1 MDPAADMQHISD
13 YTRDG
18 FQFYTTDLIALNNSG
33 VAGKVT
39 ILLDA
44 AHQSVT
50 VGIEATGLEP
60 NQMHIQHIHGF
71 DDDNTAMSPTIALDA
86 DHDGFVELGEG
97 LVSYGAIQLNLTLDP
112 ANSAHDHG
120 TAGHDHTA
128 DAVFPTAG
136 PDGTLHYRETFH
148 FDAAD
153 PNAQAIFAGIT
164 PLTAKEVVL
173 HGESVA
179 AGSGA
184 GTMGE
189 VDGTAG
195 YKVVLPVAS
204 GELHAVTDPLGV
216 LQAAASLEEAAYNT
230 VDWGALLYASQ
241 THPGSLPDWVF
252 G

>member
-1 MDPAADMQHISD
+1 MEPAYGMNAKND

-18 FQFYTTDLIALNNSG
+18 FQFYTTDLVALNNSG
-33 VAGKVT
+33 VAGRVT
-39 ILLDA
+39 MLLDA
-44 AHQSVT
+44 AHESVT

-60 NQMHIQHIHGF
+60 DQVHIQHIHGF
-71 DDDNTAMSPTIALDA
+71 DDDSKAMSPTIALDA

-97 LVSYGAIQLNLTLDP
+97 LVGYGPIQLNLTLDP

-120 TAGHDHTA
+120 TVGHDHTA

-136 PDGTLHYRETFH
+136 PDGTLHYMETFH
-148 FDAAD
+148 FDPAD
-153 PNAQAIFAGIT
+153 ANAQAIFAGIT
-164 PLTAKEVVL
+164 PLLAKEVVL

-189 VDGTAG
+189 VEGTAG
-195 YKVVLPVAS
+195 YKLVLPVAS

-216 LQAAASLEEAAYNT
+216 LQAAASLHEAAYNT
-230 VDWGALLYASQ
+230 VDWAALAQLHEAS
-241 THPGSLPDWVF
+241 PGSLPDYIF
-252 G
+252 R

>member
-1 MDPAADMQHISD
+1 MND

-39 ILLDA
+39 ILFDA
-44 AHQSVT
+44 AHGSVA

-60 NQMHIQHIHGF
+60 DQMHVQHIHGF
-71 DDDNTAMSPTIALDA
+71 DDDSQAMSPTIARDA
-86 DHDGFVELGEG
+86 DQDGFVELGEG
-97 LVSYGAIQLNLTLDP
+97 LASYGPIQLNLTLDP
-112 ANSAHDHG
+112 AKAAHDHG

-136 PDGTLHYRETFH
+136 PDRTLHYRETFH
-148 FDAAD
+148 FDPAD
-153 PNAQAIFAGIT
+153 PNAQAILAGIT
-164 PLTAKEVVL
+164 PLMAKEIVL

-184 GTMGE
+184 GTTGE

-216 LQAAASLEEAAYNT
+216 LQAAASLQEAAYNT
-230 VDWGALLYASQ
+230 VDWGALAHLYE
-241 THPGSLPDWVF
+241 THPGSLPDWAF
-252 G
+252 S